1 MNKLM
6 ILYFLVTSSAD
17 SGMFGNHSVI
27 LELRLL
33 GFSGSQYFHHMLFS
47 IFFLL
52 YMVTLIGNSLIIVMV
67 CMDYRLHSPMYFFLG
82 NISAMEILTTTVDI
96 PTMLGG
102 LLATKIQT
110 MSFGACMAQLFLL
123 LSVGT
128 SEFVLLA
135 AMAVDRYVAICN
147 PLRYSLIMNHQVCLW
162 VVIVSW
168 VFEFLF
174 QIWPIFATY
183 HLYFCGPNVLN
194 HFYCERGQLLRLT
207 CVDNRFQQ
215 FIIFLMTAFIL
226 FGSLLPTIISY
237 IYIICTILRIPSAS
251 GRKKAFSTC
260 ASHFTMVVI
269 GYGTCLFL
277 YVKPKQSDTTE
288 YNKMISLMTSVVTP
302 LLNLFIFTLRNDQ
315 FIEVLRDSVKQLS
328 HLLKKYIFPGQ
339 VLVGTIHIRT

>member
-1 MNKLM
+1 
-6 ILYFLVTSSAD
+6 
-17 SGMFGNHSVI
+17 MFGNHSGI
-27 LELRLL
+27 LELKLL
-33 GFSGSQYFHHMLFS
+33 GFSGSQDFHHMLFS

-52 YMVTLIGNSLIIVMV
+52 YMVTFIGNSLIIVMV

-82 NISAMEILTTTVDI
+82 NISAMEILTTTIVI

-102 LLATKIQT
+102 LLTTQIQT

-168 VFEFLF
+168 VFGFLF
-174 QIWPIFATY
+174 QIWPITATY

-194 HFYCERGQLLRLT
+194 HFFCERGQLLKLT
-207 CVDNRFQQ
+207 CGDSRFQQ
-215 FIIFLMTAFIL
+215 FILFLMAAFIL
-226 FGSLLPTIISY
+226 FGSLLPTIVSY

-277 YVKPKQSDTTE
+277 YVKPKQSDATE

-302 LLNLFIFTLRNDQ
+302 LLNPFIFTLRNDQ
-315 FIEVLRDSVKQLS
+315 FIEVLKDAIKRLGL
-328 HLLKKYIFPGQ
+328 LLKK
-339 VLVGTIHIRT
+339 